1 MVDDGLN
8 SRQQVEKFLNLQE
21 ELPPFTLKHWSQLEQ
36 IHTVLHKFNELTL
49 FISERNPQISLAV
62 PIYYELL
69 ELLNDVKEGNGDF
82 AKLDGDMIAAVKE
95 GMKKY
100 KKYYPI
106 MDDCDTY
113 YTALVLDPRVKGEN
127 SYGNFKMAMQGL

>member
-1 MVDDGLN
+1 
-8 SRQQVEKFLNLQE
+8 
-21 ELPPFTLKHWSQLEQ
+21 
-36 IHTVLHKFNELTL
+36 L